1 MVNVVGFESFRC
13 EKECEEDCFG
23 EGHLQGKNDF
33 SIFSRDDMSFSLA
46 LAVVFSFL
54 LFTLQTGTTPEKG
67 TLVVVNQLEHK
78 VLLVEPDIRRT
89 FASIAVGVSGHEA
102 AVSPDAR
109 FIYVPIYGN
118 SGVGKP
124 GTDGNTIDV
133 IDIGK
138 RQVSGSIQVGPVRPH
153 RAEFGPDRM
162 LYVTAEV
169 GNTVK
174 VIDPAK
180 QQVIGEI
187 PTGEPQ
193 SHMLVISPDGHRAY
207 TANVGPGNISVLDI
221 PARRLITIIPVAKT
235 IQRISMSPDG
245 SRLFTHDQNAPR
257 LAVIDLPGREGTQGS
272 DTTASYKVSRWVD
285 LPGVAYASAPTPDG
299 KYLLVASMAK
309 HLLLAIDMATLKIAK
324 TFDLPE
330 SPSEILVT
338 PDGATAFISCVS
350 AGKIAV
356 LDLRA
361 WQLREPIVLTAGVD
375 GLAWVPINTGNK
387 AH

>member
-1 MVNVVGFESFRC
+1 
-13 EKECEEDCFG
+13 
-23 EGHLQGKNDF
+23 
-33 SIFSRDDMSFSLA
+33 MSFSLV
-46 LAVVFSFL
+46 LAVVFSL
-54 LFTLQTGTTPEKG
+54 VLFTLQAGGGAGTPSEKG
-67 TLVVVNQLEHK
+67 TLVVVNQAEHK
-78 VLLVEPDIRRT
+78 VLLVEPDLRRT
-89 FASIAVGVSGHEA
+89 FATIAVGVSGHEA

-124 GTDGNTIDV
+124 GTDGATIDV

-138 RQVSGSIQVGPVRPH
+138 RQVSGSIQMGPVRPH
-153 RAEFGPDRM
+153 RAEFGPDGL

-174 VIDPAK
+174 IVDPAAQK
-180 QQVIGEI
+180 VTGEI

-193 SHMLVISPDGHRAY
+193 SHMLVISPDGHRGY
-207 TANVGPGNISVLDI
+207 TANVGAGNISVLDI
-221 PARRLITIIPVAKT
+221 PARRLITVIPVAKI

-245 SRLFTHDQNAPR
+245 THLFTHDQDAPR
-257 LAVIDLPGREGTQGS
+257 LAVIDLPDRKGTQG
-272 DTTASYKVSRWVD
+272 TEAPASYKVSRWID
-285 LPGVAYASAPTPDG
+285 LPGVAYASTPTPDG

-309 HLLLAIDMATLKIAK
+309 HLLLAIDMTTLKIAK
-324 TFDLPE
+324 SFDLPD

-338 PDGATAFISCVS
+338 PDGAIAFVSCVS

-361 WQLREPIVLTAGVD
+361 WQLRDPIVLTAGVD
-375 GLAWVPINTGNK
+375 GLAWVPN
-387 AH
+387 

>member
-1 MVNVVGFESFRC
+1 MNSCSGNGPFSFMN
-13 EKECEEDCFG
+13 G
-23 EGHLQGKNDF
+23 
-33 SIFSRDDMSFSLA
+33 SAIFRGIDMSFSLM
-46 LAVVFSFL
+46 LAVVFSL
-54 LFTLQTGTTPEKG
+54 ILFTLQTGAGAGAAIEKG
-67 TLVVVNQLEHK
+67 TLVVVNQAEHK
-78 VLLVEPDIRRT
+78 VLLVEPALRRT
-89 FASIAVGVSGHEA
+89 FATITVGVNGHEA

-124 GTDGNTIDV
+124 GTDGATIDV
-133 IDIGK
+133 IDIAK

-153 RAEFGPDRM
+153 RAEFGPDGL
-162 LYVTAEV
+162 LYITAEI
-169 GNTVK
+169 GNKVK
-174 VIDPAK
+174 IVDPAEQK
-180 QQVIGEI
+180 VAVEI

-221 PARRLITIIPVAKT
+221 RARRLITVIPVAKT

-245 SRLFTHDQNAPR
+245 SRLFTHDQSAPR
-257 LAVIDLPGREGTQGS
+257 LAVIDLQDRKSTEGD
-272 DTTASYKVSRWVD
+272 DTAAFYAVSRWID

-299 KYLLVASMAK
+299 KWLLVACMAT
-309 HLLLAIDMATLKIAK
+309 HQLLAIDIATLKIDK

-338 PDGATAFISCVS
+338 PDGAIAFVSCVS

-356 LDLRA
+356 LDLRT
-361 WQLREPIVLTAGVD
+361 WKLQEPIVLTAGVD
-375 GLAWVPINTGNK
+375 GLAWVPANLGQ
-387 AH
+387 

>member
-1 MVNVVGFESFRC
+1 
-13 EKECEEDCFG
+13 
-23 EGHLQGKNDF
+23 
-33 SIFSRDDMSFSLA
+33 MSFSLV
-46 LAVVFSFL
+46 LAIVFSL
-54 LFTLQTGTTPEKG
+54 VLFTLQTGGGAGAPSEKG
-67 TLVVVNQLEHK
+67 TLVVVNQAEHK
-78 VLLVEPDIRRT
+78 VLLVEPDLRRT
-89 FASIAVGVSGHEA
+89 FASISVGVSGHEA

-124 GTDGNTIDV
+124 GTDGAMIDV

-138 RQVSGSIQVGPVRPH
+138 RQISGSIQLGPVRPH
-153 RAEFGPDRM
+153 RAEFGPDGL

-169 GNTVK
+169 GNTLK
-174 VIDPAK
+174 IFDPAK

-221 PARRLITIIPVAKT
+221 PARRLITIISVAKA

-245 SRLFTHDQNAPR
+245 SHLFTHDQDSPR
-257 LAVIDLPGREGTQGS
+257 LAVIDLPEQKGAEA
-272 DTTASYKVSRWVD
+272 TASYKVSRWID

-299 KYLLVASMAK
+299 KYLLVACMAK
-309 HLLLAIDMATLKIAK
+309 HLLLAIDMATMKIAK
-324 TFDLPE
+324 SFDFPE

-338 PDGATAFISCVS
+338 PGGATAFISCVR
-350 AGKIAV
+350 AGKIVV
-356 LDLRA
+356 LDLRT
-361 WQLREPIVLTAGVD
+361 WQLQEPIVLTAGVD
-375 GLAWVPINTGNK
+375 GLAWVPANLGR
-387 AH
+387 

>member
-1 MVNVVGFESFRC
+1 
-13 EKECEEDCFG
+13 
-23 EGHLQGKNDF
+23 
-33 SIFSRDDMSFSLA
+33 MSFSLV
-46 LAVVFSFL
+46 LSVIFSL
-54 LFTLQTGTTPEKG
+54 MLFTFQSGGGAGAPKEKG
-67 TLVVVNQLEHK
+67 TLVVVNQAEHK
-78 VLLVEPDIRRT
+78 VLLVEPDLHRT

-118 SGVGKP
+118 SGVGKT
-124 GTDGNTIDV
+124 GTDGDTIDV

-138 RQVSGSIQVGPVRPH
+138 RQVSGSIHLEPVRPH
-153 RAEFGPDRM
+153 RAEFGPDGL
-162 LYVTAEV
+162 LYVSAEV

-174 VIDPAK
+174 IIDPTEQK
-180 QQVIGEI
+180 VIGEI

-193 SHMLVISPDGHRAY
+193 SHMLVISPDGHRGY

-221 PARRLITIIPVAKT
+221 PARRLITVIPVAKT

-245 SRLFTHDQNAPR
+245 TRLFTHDQDVPR
-257 LAVIDLPGREGTQGS
+257 LAVIDLPDRKGTQAR
-272 DTTASYKVSRWVD
+272 DTKSSYKVSHWID
-285 LPGVAYASAPTPDG
+285 LPGIAYASAPTPDG

-324 TFDLPE
+324 AFNLPE

-338 PDGATAFISCVS
+338 PDGGVAFISCVS

-361 WQLREPIVLTAGVD
+361 WQLQEPIALTPGID

>member
-1 MVNVVGFESFRC
+1 
-13 EKECEEDCFG
+13 
-23 EGHLQGKNDF
+23 
-33 SIFSRDDMSFSLA
+33 MSFSLA
-46 LAVVFSFL
+46 LAVVFSMF
-54 LFTLQTGTTPEKG
+54 LFTLQTGGDAGAPREKG
-67 TLVVVNQLEHK
+67 TLVVVNQAEHK
-78 VLLVEPDIRRT
+78 VLLVEPDLRRT
-89 FASIAVGVSGHEA
+89 FATIAVGVSGHEA

-124 GTDGNTIDV
+124 GTDGATIDV
-133 IDIGK
+133 IDIGR
-138 RQVSGSIQVGPVRPH
+138 RQISASIQVGPGRPH
-153 RAEFGPDRM
+153 RAEFGPDGL

-174 VIDPAK
+174 IVDPAGQK
-180 QQVIGEI
+180 VISEI

-221 PARRLITIIPVAKT
+221 PSRRLLTVIPVAKT

-245 SRLFTHDQNAPR
+245 SRLFTHDQGAPR
-257 LAVIDLPGREGTQGS
+257 LAVIDLPDRKSTES
-272 DTTASYKVSRWVD
+272 SNNTASYKVSRWIE
-285 LPGVAYASAPTPDG
+285 LPGVAYASASTPDG
-299 KYLLVASMAK
+299 KWLLVACMAK
-309 HLLLAIDMATLKIAK
+309 HQLLAIDMATLKIAK
-324 TFDLPE
+324 TFDLPQ

-338 PDGATAFISCVS
+338 PDGAIAFVSCVS

-361 WQLREPIVLTAGVD
+361 WQLKEPIVLTPGVD
-375 GLAWVPINTGNK
+375 GLAWVPANLSR
-387 AH
+387 

>member
-1 MVNVVGFESFRC
+1 
-13 EKECEEDCFG
+13 
-23 EGHLQGKNDF
+23 
-33 SIFSRDDMSFSLA
+33 MSFSLV
-46 LAVVFSFL
+46 LAVVFSMLVFAV
-54 LFTLQTGTTPEKG
+54 QTGGGAGAPSEKG
-67 TLVVVNQLEHK
+67 TLVVVNQAEHK
-78 VLLVEPDIRRT
+78 VLLVEPDLRRT
-89 FASIAVGVSGHEA
+89 FASIAVGVNGHEA

-124 GTDGNTIDV
+124 GTDGATIDV
-133 IDIGK
+133 IDIGE
-138 RQVSGSIQVGPVRPH
+138 RRVSGSIQVGPVRPH
-153 RAEFGPDRM
+153 RAEFGPDGL
-162 LYVTAEV
+162 LYVTAEM
-169 GNTVK
+169 GNIVK
-174 VIDPAK
+174 IVDPAK

-207 TANVGPGNISVLDI
+207 TANVGAGNISVLNV
-221 PARRLITIIPVAKT
+221 PARRLIAVIPVTKT

-245 SRLFTHDQNAPR
+245 TRLFTHDQNAPR
-257 LAVIDLPGREGTQGS
+257 LAVIDLPERKAKD
-272 DTTASYKVSRWVD
+272 DTTASYKVSRWID
-285 LPGVAYASAPTPDG
+285 LPCVAYASAPTPDG
-299 KYLLVASMAK
+299 KWLLVACMAN
-309 HLLLAIDMATLKIAK
+309 HQLLAIDMATLKVAK

-338 PDGATAFISCVS
+338 PDGAVAFISCVS

-375 GLAWVPINTGNK
+375 GLAWVAAKLGR
-387 AH
+387 

>member
-1 MVNVVGFESFRC
+1 MDCSVNGGPFSSRNSFT
-13 EKECEEDCFG
+13 
-23 EGHLQGKNDF
+23 N
-33 SIFSRDDMSFSLA
+33 FSRNDMSFSLV
-46 LAVVFSFL
+46 LAVVFSL
-54 LFTLQTGTTPEKG
+54 MLFTLQAGGAGTPSEKG
-67 TLVVVNQLEHK
+67 TLVVVNQAEHK
-78 VLLVEPDIRRT
+78 VLLVEPDLHRT
-89 FASIAVGVSGHEA
+89 FATIPVGVSGHEA

-124 GTDGNTIDV
+124 GTDGATIEV

-138 RQVSGSIQVGPVRPH
+138 RQVSGSIQVGSVRPH
-153 RAEFGPDRM
+153 RAEFGLDGL

-174 VIDPAK
+174 IVDPAK

-207 TANVGPGNISVLDI
+207 TANVGPGNVSVLDI
-221 PARRLITIIPVAKT
+221 RARRLITVISVAKT

-257 LAVIDLPGREGTQGS
+257 LAVIDLPDRKANNDS
-272 DTTASYKVSRWVD
+272 DTAASYKVSRWID
-285 LPGVAYASAPTPDG
+285 LPGVAYASASTPDG
-299 KYLLVASMAK
+299 KWLLVACIPK
-309 HLLLAIDMATLKIAK
+309 HLLLAIDMATLKIAR

-338 PDGATAFISCVS
+338 PDGAIAFISCVS

-361 WQLREPIVLTAGVD
+361 WQLKEPIVLTAGVD
-375 GLAWVPINTGNK
+375 GLAWVPANLGR
-387 AH
+387 